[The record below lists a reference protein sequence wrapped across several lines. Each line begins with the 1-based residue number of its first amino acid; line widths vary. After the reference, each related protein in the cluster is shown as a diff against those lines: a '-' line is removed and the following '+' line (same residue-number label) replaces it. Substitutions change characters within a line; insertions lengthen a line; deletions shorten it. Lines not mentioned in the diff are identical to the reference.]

1 MDHAS
6 LTHALTHIQA
16 HLDGDLSLNALANVA
31 GCSPPYFARR
41 FAALMRET
49 PKHYTSRL
57 RLERAALRLVLLNDH
72 ILDIALDCGFSNHE
86 TFSRAFRR
94 RFRAS
99 PSAYRAKG
107 RTPTKPSA
115 NAELPQRATAASPVS
130 LSNTTIRTLRP
141 MSLAFIRHTGP
152 YERVPLTLWDTLL
165 DWARRYKVPGPYI
178 LLGIAHDA
186 PGITPDDKLRF
197 DAAIRLPDSWG
208 EFRSGRRVGH
218 QHLPGGLFALT
229 TSVGPFTSLPTAYA
243 TIFQRLSRDRTL
255 AVVGL
260 PCVEFYR
267 VNRVV
272 TDAAIVHTEI
282 AVPVRN
288 APVRKRR
295 VSRPREPDA
304 PSRSRF

>member
-6 LTHALTHIQA
+6 LTQALTHIQA
-16 HLDGDLSLNALANVA
+16 HLDGDLSLNALATVA

-57 RLERAALRLVLLNDH
+57 RLERAALRLVLLNDP
-72 ILDIALDCGFSNHE
+72 IINIALDCGFANHE

-94 RFRAS
+94 RFRVS
-99 PSAYRAKG
+99 PSAFREK
-107 RTPTKPSA
+107 RRLPTKPDA
-115 NAELPQRATAASPVS
+115 KAELPQRASAATPIS
-130 LSNTTIRTLRP
+130 LSSTSIRTLQP

-152 YERVPLTLWDTLL
+152 YVNVPLTLWDTLL
-165 DWARRYKVPGPYI
+165 DWARRHKVPGPYI

-197 DAAIRLPDSWG
+197 DAAIRIPDSWG
-208 EFRSGRRVGH
+208 EFRPARRSRIGH

-229 TSVGPFTSLPTAYA
+229 TNVGPFTSLPAAYA
-243 TIFQRLSRDRTL
+243 EIFQRLRHNRSL

-267 VNRVV
+267 VNRVT
-272 TDAAIVHTEI
+272 TDTAIVHTEI

-295 VSRPREPDA
+295 PRL
-304 PSRSRF
+304 

>member
-1 MDHAS
+1 MDHAA
-6 LTHALTHIQA
+6 LTQALTHIQA
-16 HLDGDLSLNALANVA
+16 HLDGDLSLNALAASA

-57 RLERAALRLVLLNDH
+57 RLERAALRLLLLNDP
-72 ILDIALDCGFSNHE
+72 IITIALDCGFANHE

-99 PSAYRAKG
+99 PSAFREKG
-107 RTPTKPSA
+107 RLATKPDA
-115 NAELPQRATAASPVS
+115 NAELPQRAAAASPVS
-130 LSNTTIRTLRP
+130 LSNTTIRTLQP

-152 YERVPLTLWDTLL
+152 YENVPITLWDTLL
-165 DWARRYKVPGPYI
+165 DWARRHKVPGPYI

-186 PGITPDDKLRF
+186 PGITPNDKLRF
-197 DAAIRLPDSWG
+197 DAAIRIPDSWG
-208 EFRSGRRVGH
+208 EFRQARRSRIGH
-218 QHLPGGLFALT
+218 QYFRGGLFALT
-229 TSVGPFTSLPTAYA
+229 TSVGPFTSLPAAYA
-243 TIFQRLSRDRTL
+243 TIFQRLSRDRSL

-272 TDAAIVHTEI
+272 ADAAIVHTEI
-282 AVPVRN
+282 AVP
-288 APVRKRR
+288 AQRR
-295 VSRPREPDA
+295 R
-304 PSRSRF
+304 